1 MKRSPKLPGGHCRDL
16 VDAGEQGK
24 LTAVLTCR
32 WSLATMLKIVMPGEL
47 TLAQPSFLGGGAL
60 DTSNR

>member
-1 MKRSPKLPGGHCRDL
+1 
-16 VDAGEQGK
+16 
-24 LTAVLTCR
+24 
-32 WSLATMLKIVMPGEL
+32 MLKIVMPGEL